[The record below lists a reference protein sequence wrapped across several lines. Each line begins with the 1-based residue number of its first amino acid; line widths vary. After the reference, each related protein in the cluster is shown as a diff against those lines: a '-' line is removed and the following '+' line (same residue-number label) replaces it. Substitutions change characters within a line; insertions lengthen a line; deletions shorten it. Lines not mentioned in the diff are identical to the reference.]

1 MMKKVSQISF
11 YTGSREELLP
21 GFTSKFPYISSCSD
35 ITKHPGHFCPWHWHP
50 AMELFYL
57 KQGSLEYNTPGSRIL
72 LAEGC
77 GGLINS
83 NVPHMTRPGPDFASS
98 TQLLHLFDPSF
109 ISGVHGSLIDEKY
122 VTPLTTASQIEIIP
136 LYPDHPEHKQVLSAI
151 RDSFLISENTPGYEL
166 KLRSALSDIW
176 FQIFEL
182 ALPLMQTKDRFD
194 KRNKR
199 LRLMMVYIH
208 EHYAEKISVK
218 DIAGTAFASE
228 RECFRLFHDCLHMS
242 PAEYIKNYRL
252 QAACDML
259 ANTREHITFISQSCG
274 FGSSSYMGKIFRESM
289 GCTPNEYRTKLR
301 GRYKMIV
308 RRIFAIRFA
317 IWLKCCISC
326 IIGSISSIPH
336 IRLAVFCYKKAEIRY
351 FFAFLCTIIIIE
363 MNHIPQ
369 NPGRTHDCL
378 PLCRSGGLL
387 RLNDSLQLEMPTYIY
402 LAVFISS
409 HYFRIRA

>member
-83 NVPHMTRPGPDFASS
+83 NVPHMTRSDPDFASS

-301 GRYKMIV
+301 G
-308 RRIFAIRFA
+308 
-317 IWLKCCISC
+317 
-326 IIGSISSIPH
+326 
-336 IRLAVFCYKKAEIRY
+336 
-351 FFAFLCTIIIIE
+351 
-363 MNHIPQ
+363 
-369 NPGRTHDCL
+369 
-378 PLCRSGGLL
+378 
-387 RLNDSLQLEMPTYIY
+387 
-402 LAVFISS
+402 
-409 HYFRIRA
+409 

>member
-1 MMKKVSQISF
+1 M
-11 YTGSREELLP
+11 
-21 GFTSKFPYISSCSD
+21 
-35 ITKHPGHFCPWHWHP
+35 
-50 AMELFYL
+50 
-57 KQGSLEYNTPGSRIL
+57 
-72 LAEGC
+72 
-77 GGLINS
+77 
-83 NVPHMTRPGPDFASS
+83 
-98 TQLLHLFDPSF
+98 
-109 ISGVHGSLIDEKY
+109 
-122 VTPLTTASQIEIIP
+122 
-136 LYPDHPEHKQVLSAI
+136 LSAI
-151 RDSFLISENTPGYEL
+151 RDSYLISENTPGYEL

-301 GRYKMIV
+301 G
-308 RRIFAIRFA
+308 
-317 IWLKCCISC
+317 
-326 IIGSISSIPH
+326 
-336 IRLAVFCYKKAEIRY
+336 
-351 FFAFLCTIIIIE
+351 
-363 MNHIPQ
+363 
-369 NPGRTHDCL
+369 
-378 PLCRSGGLL
+378 
-387 RLNDSLQLEMPTYIY
+387 
-402 LAVFISS
+402 
-409 HYFRIRA
+409 

>member
-1 MMKKVSQISF
+1 MYSIVCSF
-11 YTGSREELLP
+11 REWRAAEP
-21 GFTSKFPYISSCSD
+21 GIR
-35 ITKHPGHFCPWHWHP
+35 
-50 AMELFYL
+50 
-57 KQGSLEYNTPGSRIL
+57 NSRIL

-289 GCTPNEYRTKLR
+289 GCTPNEYRTKVR
-301 GRYKMIV
+301 G
-308 RRIFAIRFA
+308 
-317 IWLKCCISC
+317 
-326 IIGSISSIPH
+326 
-336 IRLAVFCYKKAEIRY
+336 
-351 FFAFLCTIIIIE
+351 
-363 MNHIPQ
+363 
-369 NPGRTHDCL
+369 
-378 PLCRSGGLL
+378 
-387 RLNDSLQLEMPTYIY
+387 
-402 LAVFISS
+402 
-409 HYFRIRA
+409 